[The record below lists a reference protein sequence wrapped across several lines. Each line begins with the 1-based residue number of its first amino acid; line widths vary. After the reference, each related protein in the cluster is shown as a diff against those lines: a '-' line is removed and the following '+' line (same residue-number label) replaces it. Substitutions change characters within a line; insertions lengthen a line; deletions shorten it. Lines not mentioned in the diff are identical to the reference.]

1 MQKTIRILFSTQEEE
16 ITIDAVVVY
25 RDAVLPC

>member
-25 RDAVLPC
+25 RDVLPC